1 MFMEYLTDMSF
12 VLIILVGSIIALLY
26 AFMRKTKR
34 KRAR

>member
-26 AFMRKTKR
+26 AFMRRTKR